1 MSLPKLRLPES
12 ITKNLRLPAMAAP
25 MFIASTPE
33 LVVEQCKAGMIGSLP
48 ALNARPQ
55 SQLDEWI
62 TYIKEELAKYDA
74 ENPDKPSAPFAVN
87 QISHPSNDR
96 LMGDLDIIARHKVPI
111 VIVSLYVAPEICD
124 VVHSYGG
131 IVFNDVISNRQ
142 AKKSVAGGVDGLVA
156 VAAGAG
162 GHTGSVS
169 PFALV
174 SEIREWWDGPLALS
188 GCIATGQNVLAALAT
203 GADLAYIGSPFIAT
217 HEANAVTA
225 YKDMIVNGESSNII
239 TTDAFSGVP
248 ANFLVE
254 SIERAG
260 LDPKQLKRDPDK
272 KIDISE
278 SSQSF
283 NTWKDIWGCGQGIGA
298 VKSVRPAAEL
308 IEDLCVGFEEA
319 KKQLLSCF

>member
-1 MSLPKLRLPES
+1 MSLPQFM
-12 ITKNLRLPAMAAP
+12 TKNLRLPAMAAP

-33 LVVEQCKAGMIGSLP
+33 MVVEQCKAGMIGSIP

-62 TYIKEELAKYDA
+62 TYIKSELAKYDA
-74 ENPDKPSAPFAVN
+74 EHPDKPSAPFAIN

-96 LMGDLDIIARHKVPI
+96 LMGDLEIIAKHQVPI
-111 VIVSLYVAPEICD
+111 VIVSLYVAPQICE

-131 IVFNDVISNRQ
+131 LVFNDIISNRQ
-142 AKKSVAGGVDGLVA
+142 AKKSVECGVDGLIA

-162 GHTGSVS
+162 GHTGNIS

-174 SEIREWWDGPLALS
+174 AEIREWWDGPLALS
-188 GCIATGQNVLAALAT
+188 GCIATGQNILAALAT

-217 HEANAVTA
+217 TEANALPE
-225 YKDMIVNGESSNII
+225 YKEMIVQGEAKDII
-239 TTDAFSGVP
+239 TSDAFSGVP
-248 ANFLVE
+248 ANFLVG

-260 LDPKQLKRDPDK
+260 LDPKNLKRDDNKP
-272 KIDISE
+272 IDVSE
-278 SSQSF
+278 KSQSF

-298 VKSVRPAAEL
+298 VKKIRPTGELIAEL
-308 IEDLCVGFEEA
+308 IAQYETA
-319 KKQLLSCF
+319 KKELLTRLS

>member
-1 MSLPKLRLPES
+1 MSLPKFM
-12 ITKNLRLPAMAAP
+12 TQNLRLPAMAAP

-33 LVVEQCKAGMIGSLP
+33 LVVEQCKAGMIGSIP

-74 ENPDKPSAPFAVN
+74 ENPDKPAAPFAIN

-96 LMGDLDIIARHKVPI
+96 LMGDLDIIAKHKVPI
-111 VIVSLYVAPEICD
+111 VIVSLYVAPKICE

-131 IVFNDVISNRQ
+131 VVFNDIISNRQ
-142 AKKSVAGGVDGLVA
+142 AKKSVEGGVDGLIA

-162 GHTGSVS
+162 GHTGTIS

-217 HEANAVTA
+217 DEANAVPE
-225 YKDMIVNGESSNII
+225 YKDMVVASTAKDII
-239 TTDAFSGVP
+239 TSDAFSGVP
-248 ANFLVE
+248 ANFLVG
-254 SIERAG
+254 SITRAG
-260 LDPKQLKRDPDK
+260 LDPNKLKREEDK
-272 KIDISE
+272 AIDISE

-283 NTWKDIWGCGQGIGA
+283 NTWKDIWGCGQGINA
-298 VKSVRPAAEL
+298 VKKIRPTAELVAEL
-308 IEDLCVGFEEA
+308 IEQYQAA
-319 KKQLLSCF
+319 KKAFIAKL

>member
-1 MSLPKLRLPES
+1 MSLPEFM
-12 ITKNLRLPAMAAP
+12 TQNLRLPAMAAP

-33 LVVEQCKAGMIGSLP
+33 LVVEQCKAGMIGSIP

-74 ENPDKPSAPFAVN
+74 ENPDKPAAPFAIN

-96 LMGDLDIIARHKVPI
+96 LMGDLDIIAKHKVPI
-111 VIVSLYVAPEICD
+111 VIVSLYVAPKICE

-131 IVFNDVISNRQ
+131 VVFNDIISNRQ
-142 AKKSVAGGVDGLVA
+142 AKKSVEGGVDGLIA

-162 GHTGSVS
+162 GHTGTIS

-217 HEANAVTA
+217 DEANAVPE
-225 YKDMIVNGESSNII
+225 YKDMVVASTAKDII
-239 TTDAFSGVP
+239 TSDAFSGVP
-248 ANFLVE
+248 ANFLVG
-254 SIERAG
+254 SITRAG
-260 LDPKQLKRDPDK
+260 LDPNKLKREEDK
-272 KIDISE
+272 AIDVSE

-283 NTWKDIWGCGQGIGA
+283 NTWKDIWGCGQGINA
-298 VKSVRPAAEL
+298 VKEIRPTAELVAEL
-308 IEDLCVGFEEA
+308 IEQYQTA
-319 KKQLLSCF
+319 KKAFIAKL

>member
-1 MSLPKLRLPES
+1 MALPEFM
-12 ITKNLRLPAMAAP
+12 KKGMRLPAMAAP
-25 MFIASTPE
+25 MFIASTPD
-33 LVVEQCKAGMIGSLP
+33 LVIAQCKAGMIGSLP

-62 TYIKEELAKYDA
+62 TRIKQELAEYDA
-74 ENPDKPSAPFAVN
+74 AHPESPSAPFAIN

-111 VIVSLYVAPEICD
+111 VIVSLYVSPEICD
-124 VVHSYGG
+124 VVHGYGG
-131 IVFNDVISNRQ
+131 VVFNDIISNRQ
-142 AKKSVAGGVDGLVA
+142 AKKSVEGGVDGLIA

-162 GHTGSVS
+162 GHTGNIS

-217 HEANAVTA
+217 DEANAVA
-225 YKDMIVNGESSNII
+225 DYKRMIVEGSAKDILTS
-239 TTDAFSGVP
+239 DAFSGVP
-248 ANFLVE
+248 ANFLIG

-260 LDPKQLKRDPDK
+260 LDPRSLKRDENKP
-272 KIDISE
+272 IDVSE

-283 NTWKDIWGCGQGIGA
+283 NTWKDIWGCGQGINA
-298 VKSVRPAAEL
+298 VKAIRPAGEL
-308 IEDLCVGFEEA
+308 VDDLVQQYQRARENFIA
-319 KKQLLSCF
+319 RL

>member
-1 MSLPKLRLPES
+1 MSLPEFM
-12 ITKNLRLPAMAAP
+12 TQNLRLPAMAAP

-33 LVVEQCKAGMIGSLP
+33 LVVEQCKAGMIGSIP

-74 ENPDKPSAPFAVN
+74 ENPDKPAAPFAIN

-96 LMGDLDIIARHKVPI
+96 LMGDLDIIAKHKVPI
-111 VIVSLYVAPEICD
+111 VIVSLYVAPKICE

-131 IVFNDVISNRQ
+131 VVFNDIISNRQ
-142 AKKSVAGGVDGLVA
+142 AKKSVEGGVDGLIA

-162 GHTGSVS
+162 GHTGTIS

-217 HEANAVTA
+217 DEANAVPE
-225 YKDMIVNGESSNII
+225 YKDMVVASTAKDII
-239 TTDAFSGVP
+239 TSDAFSGVP
-248 ANFLVE
+248 ANFLVG
-254 SIERAG
+254 SITRAG
-260 LDPKQLKRDPDK
+260 LDPNKLKREEDK
-272 KIDISE
+272 AIDVSE

-283 NTWKDIWGCGQGIGA
+283 NTWKDIWGCGQGINA
-298 VKSVRPAAEL
+298 VKKIRPTAELVAEL
-308 IEDLCVGFEEA
+308 IEQYQAA
-319 KKQLLSCF
+319 KKAFIAKL

>member
-1 MSLPKLRLPES
+1 MSLPKFM
-12 ITKNLRLPAMAAP
+12 TQNLRLPAMAAP

-33 LVVEQCKAGMIGSLP
+33 LVVEQCKAGMIGSIP

-74 ENPDKPSAPFAVN
+74 ENPDKPAAPFAIN

-96 LMGDLDIIARHKVPI
+96 LMGDLDIIAKHKVPI
-111 VIVSLYVAPEICD
+111 VIVSLYVAPKICE

-131 IVFNDVISNRQ
+131 VVFNDIISNRQ
-142 AKKSVAGGVDGLVA
+142 AKKSVEGGVDGLIA

-162 GHTGSVS
+162 GHTGTIS

-217 HEANAVTA
+217 DEANAVPE
-225 YKDMIVNGESSNII
+225 YKDMVVASTAKDII
-239 TTDAFSGVP
+239 TSDAFSGVP
-248 ANFLVE
+248 ANFLVG
-254 SIERAG
+254 SITRAG
-260 LDPKQLKRDPDK
+260 LDPNKLKREEDK
-272 KIDISE
+272 AIDVSE

-283 NTWKDIWGCGQGIGA
+283 NTWKDIWGCGQGINA
-298 VKSVRPAAEL
+298 VKKIRPTAELVAEL
-308 IEDLCVGFEEA
+308 IEQYQAA
-319 KKQLLSCF
+319 KKAFIAKL